1 MLRLAA
7 AINRDAHMRA
17 SPGQAW
23 QRHSGVPRSAPRV
36 TRRRGRMGWSWSRL
50 GWGPNGEPVPTSNRL
65 RTMLVVMRVTIETA
79 WVD

>member
-1 MLRLAA
+1 
-7 AINRDAHMRA
+7 
-17 SPGQAW
+17 
-23 QRHSGVPRSAPRV
+23 
-36 TRRRGRMGWSWSRL
+36 MGWSWSRL